1 MKNLYHQT
9 TQAFYF
15 SLSFYVMSI
24 IMMLMKVSIA
34 PILFSMALLVSMIW
48 VFLVI
53 REVLLSVKV
62 SNLERMLLIIF
73 VILLN
78 IIAGIIYFFLLRDKV
93 VAPQK
98 IKK

>member
-15 SLSFYVMSI
+15 SLSFYIPSI
-24 IMMLMKVSIA
+24 IMMLMQVSIA

-62 SNLERMLLIIF
+62 SQVERMLLILF
-73 VILLN
+73 VIILN
-78 IIAGIIYFFLLRDKV
+78 IIAGILYFFVLRDKV
-93 VAPQK
+93 VERPK
-98 IKK
+98 H